1 MNIVDKI
8 MNALSLYDE
17 EEILED
23 EPEKEPAKQEQPKK
37 RQSFFSK
44 KEAATQEAEPKRERS
59 TVLPFKMHNTEATE
73 PKTAEADKPK
83 QMRGKTIELP
93 IADKMMTVV
102 VLEPADFNDSQKVAD
117 YLRNNQPVV
126 VNFGN
131 TDNIV
136 AKRMTDFVS
145 GTVYA
150 LGGTMKKIGRNILIC
165 APKNVDIDAGAE
177 HEEDVERGNNPWDK

>member
-17 EEILED
+17 EEIVE
-23 EPEKEPAKQEQPKK
+23 EEQQEQPKK
-37 RQSFFSK
+37 KQGFFSK
-44 KEAATQEAEPKRERS
+44 KKETVREAEPRREKS
-59 TVLPFKMHNTEATE
+59 SIFPFKAHNTEAAE
-73 PKTAEADKPK
+73 PKAAEEEKPK

-93 IADKMMTVV
+93 IADKLMTVV

-165 APKNVDIDAGAE
+165 AAKNVDIDAGAE

>member
-17 EEILED
+17 EEILD
-23 EPEKEPAKQEQPKK
+23 EEQQQEPAKQEQPKGK
-37 RQSFFSK
+37 KSFFAQK
-44 KEAATQEAEPKRERS
+44 EEAAAEPKCERS
-59 TVLPFKMHNTEATE
+59 SILPFKVHNTEAAE
-73 PKTAEADKPK
+73 SKTAEAEKPK
-83 QMRGKTIELP
+83 QMKGKTIELP
-93 IADKMMTVV
+93 IADKLMTVV

-150 LGGTMKKIGRNILIC
+150 LGGSMKKIGRNILIC

>member
-17 EEILED
+17 EEIVE
-23 EPEKEPAKQEQPKK
+23 EEQQVETAKPQPPKEKK
-37 RQSFFSK
+37 SFFAK
-44 KEAATQEAEPKRERS
+44 REEAAAEPKRERS
-59 TVLPFKMHNTEATE
+59 TVLPFKVHNTAAAEPEEAE
-73 PKTAEADKPK
+73 KPK

-93 IADKMMTVV
+93 IADKLMTVV

>member
-17 EEILED
+17 EEILD
-23 EPEKEPAKQEQPKK
+23 EEQQQEPAKQEQPKGK
-37 RQSFFSK
+37 KSFFAQK
-44 KEAATQEAEPKRERS
+44 EEAAAEPKRERS
-59 TVLPFKMHNTEATE
+59 SILPFKVHNTEAAE
-73 PKTAEADKPK
+73 SKTAEAEKPK
-83 QMRGKTIELP
+83 QMKGKTIELP
-93 IADKMMTVV
+93 IADKLMTVV

-150 LGGTMKKIGRNILIC
+150 LGGSMKKIGRNILIC